1 MKYPRFISGQPMV
14 LRIAACWLG
23 VVLLFAVQWFLYDA
37 TRGSADVFRYYLWW
51 SFYLWGILTP
61 VVVWF
66 SLRHAITAISW
77 KSVVPVHFAAGL
89 GFVGAAILGEAMIG
103 KLWQHQE
110 LSAGKALRHYFLRH
124 AQVSLFT
131 YGMLVVAVE
140 LYRMLDE
147 RRKQQLRASRLEAQL
162 TAAHLEALRAQL
174 HPHFLFNTLQAAT
187 TLIQEDPDGA
197 EDILIRLSEILRVSF
212 DQTNIQEVPLSKEI
226 EILGLYI
233 GIQARRFGDRL
244 NFEVSV
250 DPDVRECM
258 VPALIL
264 QPLVENAIRHGISK
278 HKGVD
283 EVQIRGFQKNGSLC
297 LEVRNQNS
305 YLEEDALEFRG
316 HGIGLANT
324 RMRLEQLYGIRQ
336 ALRLQNLQPTG
347 VCAAVFIPL
356 RPAPSMVRNHRHGH
370 PRLDR

>member
-1 MKYPRFISGQPMV
+1 MNYPRFISGQPMV
-14 LRIAACWLG
+14 LRIAAGWLG
-23 VVLLFAVQWFLYDA
+23 VVLLFAAQWFLYDA
-37 TRGSADVFRYYLWW
+37 TRGSADAFRYYLWW

-66 SLRHAITAISW
+66 SLRHAITANTW
-77 KSVVPVHFAAGL
+77 RRVVPFHFAAGL

-110 LSAGKALRHYFLRH
+110 LSAGKALRHYFSRH
-124 AQVSLFT
+124 AQVSLIT

-147 RRKQQLRASRLEAQL
+147 RRRQEVRASRLEAQL

-174 HPHFLFNTLQAAT
+174 HPHFLFNTLQAAI
-187 TLIQEDPDGA
+187 TLIREDPDGA

-212 DQTNIQEVPLSKEI
+212 DQANIQEVPLSKEL
-226 EILGLYI
+226 EILDLYM
-233 GIQARRFGDRL
+233 GIQSRRFGDRL

-250 DPDVRECM
+250 DPGVRECM

-283 EVQIRGFQKNGSLC
+283 KVQIRGFRKNGSLC
-297 LEVRNQNS
+297 LEVRNHNS
-305 YLEEDALEFRG
+305 YLDEDALEFG
-316 HGIGLANT
+316 VHGVGLANT
-324 RMRLEQLYGIRQ
+324 RTRLEQLYGTRQ
-336 ALRLQNLQPTG
+336 ALRLQNLEPTG
-347 VCAAVFIPL
+347 VCATIFIPM
-356 RPAPSMVRNHRHGH
+356 RPAPSVVEESL
-370 PRLDR
+370 P